1 MSITQAR
8 LLTYLQTALRRGIM
22 PSVNIT
28 SPPIRS
34 IPSLSAIPTYTISS
48 GRQFT
53 ISRVRTFNSSSSSPP
68 TVASPSA
75 FSTLAT
81 PADLEN
87 STTQFGSLS
96 STPTVPPTQPLVVVV
111 SGPSGVGKD
120 AVIRRLQEK
129 RQDLHFVVTATS
141 RPMRPGEI
149 DGVDYFFVSRD
160 QFEDWINKEQLL
172 EHAIVYGEYKGIP
185 KQQVGEALSR
195 GTDVIL
201 RVDVQGAETMRKIL
215 PGLLTIFLVAES
227 EAELV
232 ERLISRKTETAEK
245 MAVRVKTA
253 RDEMARVKEFDYVVV
268 NRDGAMEETVEQI
281 EAILIAEKAR
291 VVRRC
296 ANNDTNNGNTM
307 SR

>member
-1 MSITQAR
+1 M
-8 LLTYLQTALRRGIM
+8 M
-22 PSVNIT
+22 PSMNIT
-28 SPPIRS
+28 SRPNCSAPF
-34 IPSLSAIPTYTISS
+34 LSAVPARTISS
-48 GRQFT
+48 GKQSTSTIRQMR
-53 ISRVRTFNSSSSSPP
+53 SFNSSSSSPP
-68 TVASPSA
+68 IVASLSA
-75 FSTLAT
+75 FSTLANPT
-81 PADLEN
+81 DLEN
-87 STTQFGSLS
+87 NSTQFGSLS

-141 RPMRPGEI
+141 RPMRPGEV
-149 DGVDYFFVSRD
+149 DGVDYFFVSRE
-160 QFEDWINKEQLL
+160 QFEDWINEGQLL
-172 EHAIVYGEYKGIP
+172 EHAVVYGEYKGIP
-185 KQQVGEALSR
+185 KQQVDEALSR

-201 RVDVQGAETMRKIL
+201 RVDVQGAKTMRKIL

-291 VVRRC
+291 VARRC
-296 ANNDTNNGNTM
+296 FGKDINNSSTLSM
-307 SR
+307 

>member
-1 MSITQAR
+1 M
-8 LLTYLQTALRRGIM
+8 
-22 PSVNIT
+22 NIT
-28 SPPIRS
+28 SRPNCSAPF
-34 IPSLSAIPTYTISS
+34 LSAVPARTISS
-48 GRQFT
+48 GKQSTSTIRQMR
-53 ISRVRTFNSSSSSPP
+53 SFNSSSSSPP
-68 TVASPSA
+68 IVASPSA
-75 FSTLAT
+75 FSTLANPT
-81 PADLEN
+81 DLEN
-87 STTQFGSLS
+87 NSTQFGSLS

-141 RPMRPGEI
+141 RPMRPGEV
-149 DGVDYFFVSRD
+149 DGVDYFFVSRE
-160 QFEDWINKEQLL
+160 QFEDWINEGQLL
-172 EHAIVYGEYKGIP
+172 EHAVVYGEYKGIP
-185 KQQVGEALSR
+185 KQQVDEALSR

-201 RVDVQGAETMRKIL
+201 RVDVQGAKTMRKIL

-291 VVRRC
+291 VDRRC
-296 ANNDTNNGNTM
+296 FGKDINNSSTLSM
-307 SR
+307 

>member
-1 MSITQAR
+1 
-8 LLTYLQTALRRGIM
+8 
-22 PSVNIT
+22 
-28 SPPIRS
+28 
-34 IPSLSAIPTYTISS
+34 
-48 GRQFT
+48 
-53 ISRVRTFNSSSSSPP
+53 
-68 TVASPSA
+68 
-75 FSTLAT
+75 
-81 PADLEN
+81 
-87 STTQFGSLS
+87 
-96 STPTVPPTQPLVVVV
+96 
-111 SGPSGVGKD
+111 
-120 AVIRRLQEK
+120 
-129 RQDLHFVVTATS
+129 
-141 RPMRPGEI
+141 MRPGEI